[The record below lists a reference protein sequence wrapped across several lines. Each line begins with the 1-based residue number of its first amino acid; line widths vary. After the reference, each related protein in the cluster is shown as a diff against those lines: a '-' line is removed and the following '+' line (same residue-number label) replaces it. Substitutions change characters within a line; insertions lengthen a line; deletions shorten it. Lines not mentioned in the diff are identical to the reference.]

1 MPTGRSPAQPR
12 RQREPKSP
20 RDESSAAEAAFEW
33 DPPVADE
40 GPGAPFVWPRPE
52 PVQLPPRKP
61 RCTQPELPRIEC
73 DDRQFCDVTADAGAA
88 LVAANPPPWWS
99 RREVRGVY
107 QDRREAA

>member
-1 MPTGRSPAQPR
+1 M
-12 RQREPKSP
+12 SP